1 MEVKI
6 SAKNLTI
13 SERFRDYVDERAAK
27 VDHLLHKATEVV
39 VKVTRIEHAK
49 HSGTEDQVELTV
61 YGGGNIIRAEA
72 HAQDKFAAFDVAY
85 GKLTERLRRANDKRK
100 VHRGL
105 HGSHG
110 VSELTATDFA
120 ELDITPAPAELLLG
134 IEPEPESV
142 PLDLGESP
150 VVIRRKDFHAEPMS
164 QEQAIDAME
173 LLGHDFFLFHDVAT
187 DKASVVYK
195 RRGWNYGVITLV

>member
-6 SAKNLTI
+6 SAKNLTV

-39 VKVTRIEHAK
+39 VKVTRIDHK

-61 YGGGNIIRAEA
+61 YGGGTIIRAEA

-85 GKLTERLRRANDKRK
+85 GKLTERLRRASDKRK

-134 IEPEPESV
+134 IEPEAAPV
-142 PLDLGESP
+142 DFGESP

-164 QEQAIDAME
+164 QEKAIEAME
-173 LLGHDFFLFHDVAT
+173 LLGHDFFLFHDIET
-187 DKASVVYK
+187 DKVSVLYK

>member
-6 SAKNLTI
+6 SAKNLTV

-39 VKVTRIEHAK
+39 VKITRIEHK

-85 GKLTERLRRANDKRK
+85 AKLTERLRRASDKRK

-120 ELDITPAPAELLLG
+120 ELDITPVDGDLLLG
-134 IEPEPESV
+134 IVPEPSPVEV
-142 PLDLGESP
+142 DLGESP
-150 VVIRRKDFHAEPMS
+150 IAIRRKDFHAEPMT
-164 QEQAIDAME
+164 QEQAIEAME
-173 LLGHDFFLFHDVAT
+173 LLGHDFFLFHDEQT
-187 DKASVVYK
+187 DKVSVLYK

>member
-6 SAKNLTI
+6 SAKNLTV

-39 VKVTRIEHAK
+39 VKITRIEH
-49 HSGTEDQVELTV
+49 SRQTGTEDQVELTV
-61 YGGGNIIRAEA
+61 YGGGKIVRAEA
-72 HAQDKFAAFDVAY
+72 HAQDKFAAFDIAY
-85 GKLTERLRRANDKRK
+85 GKLTERLRRASDKRK
-100 VHRGL
+100 IHRGL

-110 VSELTATDFA
+110 VSELSATDFA
-120 ELDITPAPAELLLG
+120 ELDITPAPGELLLG
-134 IEPEPESV
+134 ITPEGPPV
-142 PLDLGESP
+142 DLGESP
-150 VVIRRKDFHAEPMS
+150 VVIRRKDFHAEPMTA
-164 QEQAIDAME
+164 EDAIDAME
-173 LLGHDFFLFHDVAT
+173 LIGHDFFLFHDLAT

>member
-6 SAKNLTI
+6 SAKNLTV
-13 SERFRDYVDERAAK
+13 SERFREYVDERAAK
-27 VDHLLHKATEVV
+27 VDHLLPKATEVV
-39 VKVTRIEHAK
+39 VKVTRTEHK

-72 HAQDKFAAFDVAY
+72 RAQDKFAAFDVAY
-85 GKLTERLRRANDKRK
+85 GKLTERLRRASDKRK

-120 ELDITPAPAELLLG
+120 ELDITPAPAELVLG
-134 IEPEPESV
+134 IEPEAPPV
-142 PLDLGESP
+142 DFGESP

-164 QEQAIDAME
+164 QEKAIEAME
-173 LLGHDFFLFHDVAT
+173 LLGHDFFLFHDIET
-187 DKASVVYK
+187 DKVSVLYK

>member
-6 SAKNLTI
+6 SAKNLTV

-27 VDHLLHKATEVV
+27 VDHLLHKATEIV
-39 VKVTRIEHAK
+39 VKVTRIDHSRQ
-49 HSGTEDQVELTV
+49 SGTEDQVELTV

-110 VSELTATDFA
+110 VSELSATDFA
-120 ELDITPAPAELLLG
+120 ELDITPAPGEIFLG
-134 IEPEPESV
+134 GEPEV
-142 PLDLGESP
+142 ATVDLGVSP
-150 VVIRRKDFHAEPMS
+150 VVIRRKDFHAQPMS
-164 QEQAIDAME
+164 QEEAIDAME

-187 DKASVVYK
+187 DKSSVVYK

>member
-6 SAKNLTI
+6 SAKNLTV

-39 VKVTRIEHAK
+39 VKVTRIDHK

-85 GKLTERLRRANDKRK
+85 GKLTERLRRASDKRK

-134 IEPEPESV
+134 IEPEAPPV
-142 PLDLGESP
+142 DFGESP

-164 QEQAIDAME
+164 QEKAIEAME
-173 LLGHDFFLFHDVAT
+173 LLGHDFFLFHDIET
-187 DKASVVYK
+187 DKVSVLYK

>member
-1 MEVKI
+1 MEVRI
-6 SAKNLTI
+6 SAKNLTV

-39 VKVTRIEHAK
+39 VKVTRIEHK
-49 HSGTEDQVELTV
+49 HSGSEDQVELTV

-85 GKLTERLRRANDKRK
+85 GKLTERLRRASDKRK

-105 HGSHG
+105 HGSLG

-120 ELDITPAPAELLLG
+120 DLDITPASAELLLG
-134 IEPEPESV
+134 IEPEEQ
-142 PLDLGESP
+142 PLDMGESP

-164 QEQAIDAME
+164 QEKAIEAME
-173 LLGHDFFLFHDVAT
+173 LLGHDFFLFHDVET
-187 DKASVVYK
+187 DKVSVLYK

>member
-39 VKVTRIEHAK
+39 VKVTRIEH
-49 HSGTEDQVELTV
+49 SRQTGTEDQVELTV
-61 YGGGNIIRAEA
+61 YGGGNIVRAEA
-72 HAQDKFAAFDVAY
+72 HAQDKFAAFDIAY
-85 GKLTERLRRANDKRK
+85 GKLTERLRRASDKRK
-100 VHRGL
+100 IHRGL

-110 VSELTATDFA
+110 VSELSATDFA
-120 ELDITPAPAELLLG
+120 ELDITPAPVELLLG
-134 IEPEPESV
+134 IMPEEAPI
-142 PLDLGESP
+142 DMGESP
-150 VVIRRKDFHAEPMS
+150 VVIRRKDFHAEPMTA
-164 QEQAIDAME
+164 EEAIDAME
-173 LLGHDFFLFHDVAT
+173 LIGHDFFLFHDVST
-187 DKASVVYK
+187 DKSSVVYK

>member
-6 SAKNLTI
+6 SAKNLTV

-39 VKVTRIEHAK
+39 VKVTRIEHK

-85 GKLTERLRRANDKRK
+85 GKLTERLRRASDKRK

-105 HGSHG
+105 HASHG

-134 IEPEPESV
+134 IVPEPPPV
-142 PLDLGESP
+142 DFGESP

-164 QEQAIDAME
+164 QEKAIEAME
-173 LLGHDFFLFHDVAT
+173 LLGHDFFLFHDTETGKV
-187 DKASVVYK
+187 SVLYK

>member
-6 SAKNLTI
+6 SAKNLTV

-27 VDHLLHKATEVV
+27 VDHLLHKATEIV
-39 VKVTRIEHAK
+39 VKVTRIEHSK
-49 HSGTEDQVELTV
+49 QSGTEDQVELTV
-61 YGGGNIIRAEA
+61 YGGGNIVRAEA

-85 GKLTERLRRANDKRK
+85 GKLTERLRRASDKRK

-110 VSELTATDFA
+110 VSELSATDFA

-134 IEPEPESV
+134 ITPAEPE
-142 PLDLGESP
+142 LDLGESP
-150 VVIRRKDFHAEPMS
+150 VVIRRKDFHAEPMTA
-164 QEQAIDAME
+164 EAAIDAME

>member
-6 SAKNLTI
+6 SAKNLTV

-27 VDHLLHKATEVV
+27 VDHLLHKATELV
-39 VKVTRIEHAK
+39 VKITRIDHAK

-85 GKLTERLRRANDKRK
+85 AKLTERLRRASDKRK

-110 VSELTATDFA
+110 VSELSATDFA
-120 ELDITPAPAELLLG
+120 ELDITPVAAEVLLG
-134 IEPEPESV
+134 IPQPEPAV
-142 PLDLGESP
+142 DLGESP

-164 QEQAIDAME
+164 ADEAIDSME
-173 LLGHDFFLFHDVAT
+173 LLGHDFFLFHDNAT
-187 DKASVVYK
+187 NKASVVYK